1 MSYDLYLEIGPL
13 QEIHYT
19 GISNVTLA
27 LCRYWLQYEPDKCR
41 FFLGPY
47 LIRREV
53 VELIA
58 ATRSG
63 GLFQLLLRSGQAQAG
78 FLEGDLRSRSSATL
92 PSHSSRM

>member
-1 MSYDLYLEIGPL
+1 MTCDLYIEIGPL

-27 LCRYWLQYEPDKCR
+27 LCRYWLEHHRDRCR

-47 LIRREV
+47 WIRPEI

-58 ATRSG
+58 KTRSG
-63 GLFQLLLRSGQAQAG
+63 GLFQLLLRDGHAQAG
-78 FLEGDLRSRSSATL
+78 YVENELRARAQTTASVAL
-92 PSHSSRM
+92 FP